1 MKKMATMTTKKEF
14 DIATN
19 VFIEN
24 KIFNLTIGQAR
35 SDFALSG
42 ALSLHHLTPLTLA
55 HATAMEKLYK
65 RIIESCPAHEAWL
78 LASNGGMVKSNKI
91 IEYYGLWKGLQK
103 NEISIPS
110 GIRSEEFQL
119 RENDNIQFF
128 GSVRILNPD
137 FSKIAHTLQLRP
149 KFHLLIS
156 DNEKSIKTLLESGW
170 KYRSHRCPLELLPT
184 GENNTNLLILPI
196 GEFDDPEGGAIALGN
211 PELINKIFN

>member
-1 MKKMATMTTKKEF
+1 MTTKKEF

-19 VFIEN
+19 VFLEN
-24 KIFNLTIGQAR
+24 EIFNLKADQTR
-35 SDFALSG
+35 SNIVLSG

-55 HATAMEKLYK
+55 HATAMKKLYK
-65 RIIESCPAHEAWL
+65 RIIETCPAHEAWL

-103 NEISIPS
+103 NGVSIPS

-119 RENDNIQFF
+119 REDDNVQFF
-128 GSVRILNPD
+128 GSVQIFNPD
-137 FSKIAHTLQLRP
+137 FSKIAHILQLRP

-156 DNEKSIKTLLESGW
+156 DNRETIKNLLERGW
-170 KYRSHRCPLELLPT
+170 KYNSHRNPLELLPT
-184 GENNTNLLILPI
+184 SENSTNILILLV

-211 PELINKIFN
+211 PELINKIFS